1 MRLPC
6 TSWAC
11 RSRIST
17 SATSISPMAGGRSRR
32 PCTSTGP
39 RWRRSLASP
48 RAAPRWRLAPFP
60 PSIRRPSPSCSRG
73 TPERPRLRASSS
85 LASAVQG
92 GFQARTFGGVLGC
105 AHERA
110 AGWSGGS
117 LVGRGGGGAH
127 RRVGGGGAERGAP
140 AHALETDR
148 ALAAARLG
156 ARRCRG
162 RALPRNTARADLPRR
177 RQPGRQPAGQRDA
190 GRRRGH
196 LRGRSR
202 RIDGSNRRGRR
213 ALRAGARI
221 ALSARQGGETSR
233 AGGGNEKRGPVRPR
247 AGAGSGRR
255 RGGSVAQLARPPPSL
270 RGDGFDLLRV
280 HPSLARARDGAER
293 MSAADRVRLGWRLA
307 RGLGAGGGAVRLEE
321 DVARGAADPRT
332 VSAFKAALGPPFAA
346 LGDGFFWLALR
357 PAAALIAAV
366 TEPYLGLYCVL
377 VFLAIYDG
385 VHLAARGWLF
395 FAGYQRGE
403 GIVSAVSHAHVP
415 QSTGYLKWTAA
426 LLAGAIAAR
435 TVLTAGLPHR
445 PWHAVFIAAL
455 IVAMT
460 AALPRL
466 RLTLALYL
474 ALALG

>member
-1 MRLPC
+1 M
-6 TSWAC
+6 TAAE
-11 RSRIST
+11 
-17 SATSISPMAGGRSRR
+17 SA
-32 PCTSTGP
+32 
-39 RWRRSLASP
+39 
-48 RAAPRWRLAPFP
+48 
-60 PSIRRPSPSCSRG
+60 
-73 TPERPRLRASSS
+73 RPR
-85 LASAVQG
+85 V
-92 GFQARTFGGVLGC
+92 
-105 AHERA
+105 
-110 AGWSGGS
+110 
-117 LVGRGGGGAH
+117 
-127 RRVGGGGAERGAP
+127 
-140 AHALETDR
+140 
-148 ALAAARLG
+148 
-156 ARRCRG
+156 
-162 RALPRNTARADLPRR
+162 
-177 RQPGRQPAGQRDA
+177 
-190 GRRRGH
+190 
-196 LRGRSR
+196 
-202 RIDGSNRRGRR
+202 
-213 ALRAGARI
+213 
-221 ALSARQGGETSR
+221 
-233 AGGGNEKRGPVRPR
+233 
-247 AGAGSGRR
+247 
-255 RGGSVAQLARPPPSL
+255 SVFA
-270 RGDGFDLLRV
+270 LLRV
-280 HPSLARARDGAER
+280 FWRSLFLQAAWNPRGMQNLGFAFAMQPALRELYPDGAER
-293 MSAADRVRLGWRLA
+293 ARAAERHLEFFNCHPYLA
-307 RGLGAGGGAVRLEE
+307 AAIVGGAVRLEE

-395 FAGYQRGE
+395 FAGYRRGE

-474 ALALG
+474 ALALGLALGGGLL